1 MTYCENFTVYQ
12 TMTRAKLI
20 EIVFSEE
27 SVSNLL
33 KSQGPLDL
41 KSSEKTIAHINNKK
55 YKITMTSDI
64 KNFEN
69 YRTLNHTAVNNK
81 DDKIEVEELDIDKEW
96 CMHNGK
102 KVMCRDLKNMYIWFY
117 TTVNDFGTFSNKLDY
132 MTYVRQLNT
141 VKAKMLVLIEDLVTN
156 VDYPVENN
164 LSEISFNDLIIS
176 LYFRKEKKFNKNY
189 SENPIMKWIDT
200 FENSI
205 EMDKS
210 KIKQRV
216 EIIELRKLFWQID
229 KNRSDKI
236 DFNEY

>member
-1 MTYCENFTVYQ
+1 
-12 TMTRAKLI
+12 
-20 EIVFSEE
+20 
-27 SVSNLL
+27 
-33 KSQGPLDL
+33 
-41 KSSEKTIAHINNKK
+41 
-55 YKITMTSDI
+55 
-64 KNFEN
+64 
-69 YRTLNHTAVNNK
+69 
-81 DDKIEVEELDIDKEW
+81 
-96 CMHNGK
+96 
-102 KVMCRDLKNMYIWFY
+102 
-117 TTVNDFGTFSNKLDY
+117 

-164 LSEISFNDLIIS
+164 LSEISFNDLITS
-176 LYFRKEKKFNKNY
+176 LYFRKEKKFNKHY